1 MTKHKLQARLGAT
14 AIAAALA
21 LSSTPLLAQQA
32 TPDTTQTA
40 PSTAPATDSGPA
52 TDATPTVA
60 VPDISTAT
68 PDSSPSTSTSTTTTS
83 RTTVHHTV
91 ASTARP
97 VAAAPVRTAATHHV
111 APPPPAAAAPV
122 AAPVATVPAATTA
135 PAPPAGPPP
144 LAQIAGP
151 PPAAANANQQTQSN
165 RTSEI
170 LGAAIV
176 ALIVLGAIAYALSRR
191 RRTRETVYEEQ
202 AYEPETAYEEA
213 EPVRA
218 HAPIAEE
225 QPAIVA
231 PETSAFAWGS
241 RPDAGTLETPAAA
254 REAEEEQPSTL
265 PNGFDLS
272 RFGPHVQAA
281 YHGPTEDNPSLSLRH
296 RLRRAA
302 AMDQKERAMGIRSGD
317 APMNGETVTE
327 RGELA
332 DA

>member
-40 PSTAPATDSGPA
+40 PSTAPATDSAPA
-52 TDATPTVA
+52 TDTVPTVA
-60 VPDISTAT
+60 VPAVTTTTSDTSAPAT
-68 PDSSPSTSTSTTTTS
+68 TSTTTTT

-97 VAAAPVRTAATHHV
+97 AAATTVATHHV
-111 APPPPAAAAPV
+111 AAAAPV
-122 AAPVATVPAATTA
+122 AAAPAAAPVATVPATTTA

-151 PPAAANANQQTQSN
+151 PPAAANNNQQTQSD

-170 LGAAIV
+170 VGAAIF

-202 AYEPETAYEEA
+202 AYEPEASYEEA
-213 EPVRA
+213 EPVHAR
-218 HAPIAEE
+218 APIAEE

-231 PETSAFAWGS
+231 PETSAFAWGN
-241 RPDAGTLETPAAA
+241 RPQAGTLETPAAA
-254 REAEEEQPSTL
+254 KAEADEPMTL
-265 PNGFDLS
+265 PSGFDLS
-272 RFGPHVQAA
+272 RFGPHVRAA
-281 YHGPTEDNPSLSLRH
+281 YRGPTPDNPSLSLRN

-302 AMDQKERAMGIRSGD
+302 AMDQKERAMGREASC

-327 RGELA
+327 HRELA

>member
-1 MTKHKLQARLGAT
+1 MTPVA
-14 AIAAALA
+14 
-21 LSSTPLLAQQA
+21 
-32 TPDTTQTA
+32 
-40 PSTAPATDSGPA
+40 TAPAT
-52 TDATPTVA
+52 
-60 VPDISTAT
+60 
-68 PDSSPSTSTSTTTTS
+68 
-83 RTTVHHTV
+83 
-91 ASTARP
+91 
-97 VAAAPVRTAATHHV
+97 
-111 APPPPAAAAPV
+111 
-122 AAPVATVPAATTA
+122 TTA

-151 PPAAANANQQTQSN
+151 PPAAANNNQQPQSN

-170 LGAAIV
+170 VGAAIF
-176 ALIVLGAIAYALSRR
+176 ALIVLGAIAYALARR

-202 AYEPETAYEEA
+202 AYEPETTYVEA
-213 EPVRA
+213 EPVHA
-218 HAPIAEE
+218 HTPIAEE

-231 PETSAFAWGS
+231 PEASAFAWGN
-241 RPDAGTLETPAAA
+241 RPQAGTLETPAAG

-272 RFGPHVQAA
+272 RFGRHVQAA
-281 YHGPTEDNPSLSLRH
+281 YRGPTPDNPSLSLRA

-302 AMDQKERAMGIRSGD
+302 AMDQKERAMGAQAGD

>member
-40 PSTAPATDSGPA
+40 PSTAPATDSAPA
-52 TDATPTVA
+52 TDTVPTVA
-60 VPDISTAT
+60 VPAV
-68 PDSSPSTSTSTTTTS
+68 TTTTS
-83 RTTVHHTV
+83 DTSAPATTSATTTTRTRVHHTV

-97 VAAAPVRTAATHHV
+97 AAATTVATHHV
-111 APPPPAAAAPV
+111 AAAAPV
-122 AAPVATVPAATTA
+122 AAAPAAAPVATVPATTTA

-151 PPAAANANQQTQSN
+151 PPAAANNNQQTQSD

-170 LGAAIV
+170 VGAAIF

-202 AYEPETAYEEA
+202 AYEPEASYEEA
-213 EPVRA
+213 EPVHAR
-218 HAPIAEE
+218 APIAEE

-231 PETSAFAWGS
+231 PETSAFAWGN
-241 RPDAGTLETPAAA
+241 RPQAGTLETPAAA
-254 REAEEEQPSTL
+254 KAEADEPMTL
-265 PNGFDLS
+265 PSGFDLS
-272 RFGPHVQAA
+272 RFGPHVRAA
-281 YHGPTEDNPSLSLRH
+281 YRGPTPDNPSLSLRN

-302 AMDQKERAMGIRSGD
+302 AMDQKERAMGREASC

-327 RGELA
+327 HRELA

>member
-1 MTKHKLQARLGAT
+1 VAT
-14 AIAAALA
+14 
-21 LSSTPLLAQQA
+21 
-32 TPDTTQTA
+32 
-40 PSTAPATDSGPA
+40 
-52 TDATPTVA
+52 
-60 VPDISTAT
+60 
-68 PDSSPSTSTSTTTTS
+68 
-83 RTTVHHTV
+83 
-91 ASTARP
+91 
-97 VAAAPVRTAATHHV
+97 
-111 APPPPAAAAPV
+111 
-122 AAPVATVPAATTA
+122 PVATVPATTTA

-151 PPAAANANQQTQSN
+151 PPAAANTNQQSQSN
-165 RTSEI
+165 LTSEI
-170 LGAAIV
+170 IGAAIF

-191 RRTRETVYEEQ
+191 RRTRETVYEEE
-202 AYEPETAYEEA
+202 AYEPETTYVEP

-218 HAPIAEE
+218 AAPIAEE
-225 QPAIVA
+225 QPPIVA
-231 PETSAFAWGS
+231 PETSAFAWGN
-241 RPDAGTLETPAAA
+241 RPKAGTLETPATA

-265 PNGFDLS
+265 PSGFDLS

-281 YHGPTEDNPSLSLRH
+281 YRGPTEDNPSLSLRH

>member
-1 MTKHKLQARLGAT
+1 MMKHKLQARLGAT

-40 PSTAPATDSGPA
+40 PSTAPATDSAPA
-52 TDATPTVA
+52 TDTTPTVA

-68 PDSSPSTSTSTTTTS
+68 PDTSPSTTDSTTTTS
-83 RTTVHHTV
+83 RTTVRHSV

-97 VAAAPVRTAATHHV
+97 APARTVATHH
-111 APPPPAAAAPV
+111 ATPPPPAAAAPAV
-122 AAPVATVPAATTA
+122 TPVATAPATTTA

-151 PPAAANANQQTQSN
+151 PPAAANTNQQTPSN

-170 LGAAIV
+170 VGAAIFL
-176 ALIVLGAIAYALSRR
+176 LIVLGAIAYALSRR
-191 RRTRETVYEEQ
+191 RRTRETVYEEE
-202 AYEPETAYEEA
+202 AYEPETAYA
-213 EPVRA
+213 EPEPVHA
-218 HAPIAEE
+218 HTPIAEE

-231 PETSAFAWGS
+231 PEASAFAWGD
-241 RPDAGTLETPAAA
+241 RPQAGHLETPAAA

-265 PNGFDLS
+265 PSGFDLS

-281 YHGPTEDNPSLSLRH
+281 YRGPTPDNPSLSLRN

-302 AMDQKERAMGIRSGD
+302 AMDQKERAMGVAASD
-317 APMNGETVTE
+317 APMNGETVIE
-327 RGELA
+327 RGELT

>member
-40 PSTAPATDSGPA
+40 PSTAPATDSAPA
-52 TDATPTVA
+52 TDTVPTVA
-60 VPDISTAT
+60 VPAVTTTTSDTSAPAT
-68 PDSSPSTSTSTTTTS
+68 TSTTTTT

-97 VAAAPVRTAATHHV
+97 AAARTVATHHV
-111 APPPPAAAAPV
+111 AAAAPV
-122 AAPVATVPAATTA
+122 AAAPAAAPVATVPATTTA

-151 PPAAANANQQTQSN
+151 PPAAANNNQQTQSD

-170 LGAAIV
+170 VGAAIF

-202 AYEPETAYEEA
+202 AYEPEASYEEA
-213 EPVRA
+213 EPVHAR
-218 HAPIAEE
+218 APIAEE

-231 PETSAFAWGS
+231 PETSAFAWGN
-241 RPDAGTLETPAAA
+241 RPQAGTLETPAAVQT
-254 REAEEEQPSTL
+254 EADEPMTL
-265 PNGFDLS
+265 PSGFDLS
-272 RFGPHVQAA
+272 RFGPHVRAA
-281 YHGPTEDNPSLSLRH
+281 YRGPTPDNPSLSLRN

-302 AMDQKERAMGIRSGD
+302 AMDQKERAMGREASC

-327 RGELA
+327 HRELA

>member
-40 PSTAPATDSGPA
+40 PSTAPATDSAPA
-52 TDATPTVA
+52 TDTVPTVA
-60 VPDISTAT
+60 VPAVTTTTSDTSAPAT
-68 PDSSPSTSTSTTTTS
+68 TSTTTTT

-97 VAAAPVRTAATHHV
+97 APAAPVRTVATHHV
-111 APPPPAAAAPV
+111 APAAPAAAPV
-122 AAPVATVPAATTA
+122 ATPVATVPATTTA

-151 PPAAANANQQTQSN
+151 PPAAANNNQQTQSD

-170 LGAAIV
+170 VGAAIF

-202 AYEPETAYEEA
+202 AYEPEASYEEA
-213 EPVRA
+213 EPVHAR
-218 HAPIAEE
+218 APIAEE

-231 PETSAFAWGS
+231 PETSAFAWGN
-241 RPDAGTLETPAAA
+241 RPQAGTLETPAAVQT
-254 REAEEEQPSTL
+254 EADEPMTL
-265 PNGFDLS
+265 PSGFDLS
-272 RFGPHVQAA
+272 RFGPHVRAA
-281 YHGPTEDNPSLSLRH
+281 YRGPTPDNPSLSLRN

-302 AMDQKERAMGIRSGD
+302 AMDQKERAMGREASC

-327 RGELA
+327 HRELA

>member
-21 LSSTPLLAQQA
+21 LSSTPLLAQQT

-40 PSTAPATDSGPA
+40 PSTAPATDSAPA
-52 TDATPTVA
+52 TDTVPTVA
-60 VPDISTAT
+60 VPAVTTTSDTSAPAT
-68 PDSSPSTSTSTTTTS
+68 TSATTTT

-97 VAAAPVRTAATHHV
+97 AAARTVATHHV
-111 APPPPAAAAPV
+111 AAAAPV
-122 AAPVATVPAATTA
+122 AAAPVATPVATVPATTTA

-151 PPAAANANQQTQSN
+151 PPAAANNNQQNQSD

-170 LGAAIV
+170 VGAAIF

-202 AYEPETAYEEA
+202 AYEPEASYEEA
-213 EPVRA
+213 EPVHAR
-218 HAPIAEE
+218 APIAEE

-231 PETSAFAWGS
+231 PETSAFAWGN
-241 RPDAGTLETPAAA
+241 RPQAGTLETPAAVQT
-254 REAEEEQPSTL
+254 EADEPMTL
-265 PNGFDLS
+265 PSGFDLS
-272 RFGPHVQAA
+272 RFGPHVRAA
-281 YHGPTEDNPSLSLRH
+281 YRGPTPDNPSLSLRN

-302 AMDQKERAMGIRSGD
+302 AMDQKERAMGREASC

-327 RGELA
+327 HRELA

>member
-40 PSTAPATDSGPA
+40 PSTAPATDSAPA
-52 TDATPTVA
+52 TDTVPTVA
-60 VPDISTAT
+60 VPAVTTTTSDTSAPAT
-68 PDSSPSTSTSTTTTS
+68 TSTTTTT

-97 VAAAPVRTAATHHV
+97 AAATTVATHHV
-111 APPPPAAAAPV
+111 AAAAPV
-122 AAPVATVPAATTA
+122 AAAPAAAPVATVPATTTA

-151 PPAAANANQQTQSN
+151 PPAAANNNQQTQSD

-170 LGAAIV
+170 VGAAIF

-202 AYEPETAYEEA
+202 AYEPEASYEEA
-213 EPVRA
+213 EPVHAR
-218 HAPIAEE
+218 APIAEE

-231 PETSAFAWGS
+231 PETSAFAWGN
-241 RPDAGTLETPAAA
+241 RPQAGTLETPAAA
-254 REAEEEQPSTL
+254 KAEADEPMTL
-265 PNGFDLS
+265 PSGFDLS
-272 RFGPHVQAA
+272 RFGPHVRAA
-281 YHGPTEDNPSLSLRH
+281 YRGPTPDNPSLSLRN

-302 AMDQKERAMGIRSGD
+302 AMDQKARAMGREASC
-317 APMNGETVTE
+317 APMNGETVTGH
-327 RGELA
+327 RELA

>member
-21 LSSTPLLAQQA
+21 LSSTPLLAQQT

-40 PSTAPATDSGPA
+40 PSTAPATDSAPA
-52 TDATPTVA
+52 TDTVPTVA
-60 VPDISTAT
+60 VPAVTTTSDTSAPAT
-68 PDSSPSTSTSTTTTS
+68 TSATTTT

-97 VAAAPVRTAATHHV
+97 AAARTVATHHV
-111 APPPPAAAAPV
+111 AAAAPV
-122 AAPVATVPAATTA
+122 AAAPVATPVATVPATTTA

-151 PPAAANANQQTQSN
+151 PPAAANNNQQNQSD

-170 LGAAIV
+170 VGAAIF

-202 AYEPETAYEEA
+202 AYEPQTSYEEA
-213 EPVRA
+213 EPVHA

-231 PETSAFAWGS
+231 PETSAFAWGN
-241 RPDAGTLETPAAA
+241 RPQAGTLETPAAA
-254 REAEEEQPSTL
+254 KAEADEPMTL
-265 PNGFDLS
+265 PSGFDLS
-272 RFGPHVQAA
+272 RFGPHVRAA
-281 YHGPTEDNPSLSLRH
+281 YRGPTPDNPSLSLRN

-302 AMDQKERAMGIRSGD
+302 AMDQKERAMGREASD
-317 APMNGETVTE
+317 VPMHGETVTE
-327 RGELA
+327 HRELA

>member
-40 PSTAPATDSGPA
+40 PSTAPATDSAPA
-52 TDATPTVA
+52 TDTVPTVA
-60 VPDISTAT
+60 VPAVTTTTSDTSAPAT
-68 PDSSPSTSTSTTTTS
+68 TSTTTTT

-97 VAAAPVRTAATHHV
+97 AAARTVATHHV
-111 APPPPAAAAPV
+111 AAAAPV
-122 AAPVATVPAATTA
+122 AAAPAAAPVATVPATTTA

-151 PPAAANANQQTQSN
+151 PPAAANNNQQTQSD

-170 LGAAIV
+170 VGAAIF

-202 AYEPETAYEEA
+202 AYEPEASYEEA
-213 EPVRA
+213 EPVHAR
-218 HAPIAEE
+218 APIAEE

-231 PETSAFAWGS
+231 PETSAFAWGN
-241 RPDAGTLETPAAA
+241 RPQAGTLETPAAA
-254 REAEEEQPSTL
+254 KAEADEPMTL
-265 PNGFDLS
+265 PSGFDLS
-272 RFGPHVQAA
+272 RFGPHVRAA
-281 YHGPTEDNPSLSLRH
+281 YRGPTPDNPSLSLRN

-302 AMDQKERAMGIRSGD
+302 AMDQKERAMGREASC

-327 RGELA
+327 HRELA

>member
-40 PSTAPATDSGPA
+40 PSTAPATDSAPA
-52 TDATPTVA
+52 TDTVPTVA
-60 VPDISTAT
+60 VPAVTTTTSDTSAPAT
-68 PDSSPSTSTSTTTTS
+68 TSTTTTT

-97 VAAAPVRTAATHHV
+97 AAARTVATHHV
-111 APPPPAAAAPV
+111 AAAAPV
-122 AAPVATVPAATTA
+122 AAAPAAAPVATVPATTTA

-151 PPAAANANQQTQSN
+151 PPAAANNNQQTQSD

-170 LGAAIV
+170 VGAAIF

-202 AYEPETAYEEA
+202 AYEPEASYEEA
-213 EPVRA
+213 EPVHAR
-218 HAPIAEE
+218 APIAEE

-231 PETSAFAWGS
+231 PETSAFAWGN
-241 RPDAGTLETPAAA
+241 RPQAGTLETPAAA
-254 REAEEEQPSTL
+254 KAEADEPMTL
-265 PNGFDLS
+265 PSGFDLS
-272 RFGPHVQAA
+272 RFGPHVRAA
-281 YHGPTEDNPSLSLRH
+281 YRGPTPDNPSLSLRN

-302 AMDQKERAMGIRSGD
+302 AMDQKERAMGREASD

-327 RGELA
+327 RRELA